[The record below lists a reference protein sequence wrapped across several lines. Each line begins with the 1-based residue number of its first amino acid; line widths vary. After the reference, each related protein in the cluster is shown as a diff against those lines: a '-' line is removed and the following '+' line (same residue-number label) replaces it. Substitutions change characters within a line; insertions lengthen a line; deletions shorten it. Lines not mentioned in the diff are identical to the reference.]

1 MHIVTTPKINCFFV
15 YSSGCEKYAVTHP
28 NSFTG
33 ATTSRKERKLH
44 LAQELYRTRG
54 KGDGGRE
61 WVFKMLPPH
70 TLFLVQVGEILFH
83 KTEVGLACPS
93 IQSLCYRKRAS
104 YQYFTL
110 SLSKPVGY
118 LSQELWC
125 IIHTSIV
132 LRYIIHT
139 SIVLRCIIH
148 KYSIKV
154 YYTHKYS
161 IKVYYTHKYSI
172 MVYYTHKYSV
182 KWTIKEALYSWLGP
196 RSRIDVR
203 LQPLLKY
210 HALVYS
216 YRVENFMKVDAHFNH
231 KVHYITSIDTWV
243 SQESV
248 VTISW
253 TQHRM

>member
-1 MHIVTTPKINCFFV
+1 MSVQNASTTYSIFSTGGGDFV
-15 YSSGCEKYAVTHP
+15 SQNY
-28 NSFTG
+28 
-33 ATTSRKERKLH
+33 
-44 LAQELYRTRG
+44 
-54 KGDGGRE
+54 
-61 WVFKMLPPH
+61 
-70 TLFLVQVGEILFH
+70 
-83 KTEVGLACPS
+83 EVGLACPS

-182 KWTIKEALYSWLGP
+182 K
-196 RSRIDVR
+196 
-203 LQPLLKY
+203 
-210 HALVYS
+210 
-216 YRVENFMKVDAHFNH
+216 
-231 KVHYITSIDTWV
+231 
-243 SQESV
+243 
-248 VTISW
+248 
-253 TQHRM
+253 

>member
-1 MHIVTTPKINCFFV
+1 MV
-15 YSSGCEKYAVTHP
+15 YYTH
-28 NSFTG
+28 
-33 ATTSRKERKLH
+33 E
-44 LAQELYRTRG
+44 Y
-54 KGDGGRE
+54 
-61 WVFKMLPPH
+61 
-70 TLFLVQVGEILFH
+70 
-83 KTEVGLACPS
+83 S
-93 IQSLCYRKRAS
+93 IMVY
-104 YQYFTL
+104 YT
-110 SLSKPVGY
+110 
-118 LSQELWC
+118 
-125 IIHTSIV
+125 HTSIV

-148 KYSIKV
+148 TSIV
-154 YYTHKYS
+154 LRCIIYTHKYS

-182 KWTIKEALYSWLGP
+182 KVYYTHMYSVKWTIKEALYSLLGP
-196 RSRIDVR
+196 RSSRNVR